1 MSTPSGC
8 VSFKLGEEGFGIPL
22 DQVREI
28 ARAERITPVPQA
40 PPAVRGLLNLRGQPI
55 TVLDLA
61 RLFEIPA
68 PPGRSAKDRLVVVLS
83 PPYGHI
89 GLLVHLPVEISHANL
104 EAIPGRAAAG
114 RAAQGLEWPEESASQ
129 GPAAVSGRIVQL
141 LSAQDLVSHCEARV
155 FEGFRRK
162 S

>member
-1 MSTPSGC
+1 MDMPSGC
-8 VSFKLGEEGFGIPL
+8 VSFKLGEEAFGIPL

-28 ARAERITPVPQA
+28 APADSITPVPQA

-55 TVLDLA
+55 TVLDVA
-61 RLFEIPA
+61 RLFQRALPPA
-68 PPGRSAKDRLVVVLS
+68 RDARDRLVVVLS
-83 PPYGHI
+83 APYEHI
-89 GLLVHLPVEISHANL
+89 GLLVHMPVEISHTSL

-114 RAAQGLEWPEESASQ
+114 AQGMEWQDEPTGPSH

-141 LSAQDLVSHCEARV
+141 LSAQDLVAHCEARV